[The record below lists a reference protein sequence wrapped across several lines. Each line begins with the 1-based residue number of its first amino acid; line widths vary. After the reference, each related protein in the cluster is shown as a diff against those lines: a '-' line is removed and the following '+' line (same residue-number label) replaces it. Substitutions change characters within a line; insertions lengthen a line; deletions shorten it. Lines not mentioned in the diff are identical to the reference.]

1 LCKAD
6 VKRSGRDV
14 TIVTIGSMVKKALEA
29 AEDLAAEGI
38 DCEVIDPRTILPL
51 DQETIID
58 SVTKTHRVVIVHEAP
73 KTGGVGGEI
82 AAVVAEKAFDKLKA
96 PIVRVGAPFTPVPRP
111 PFEEIYLPSKEKII
125 SAVKRIL

>member
-1 LCKAD
+1 LGKAD
-6 VKRSGRDV
+6 VKRGGTDMS
-14 TIVTIGSMVKKALEA
+14 IVAVGSMVKKALEA

-51 DQETIID
+51 DQQTITD

-82 AAVVAEKAFDKLKA
+82 AAVIAEKAFGDLKS

-111 PFEEIYLPSKEKII
+111 PFEEIYLPSKEKIM
-125 SAVKRIL
+125 SAVKKIL